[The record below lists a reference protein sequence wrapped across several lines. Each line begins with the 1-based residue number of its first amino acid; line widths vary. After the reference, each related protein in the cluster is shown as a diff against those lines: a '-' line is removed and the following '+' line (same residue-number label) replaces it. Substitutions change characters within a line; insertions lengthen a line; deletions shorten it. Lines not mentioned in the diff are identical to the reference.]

1 MGVQVIDESEDWGRD
16 EDAPAAS
23 AAHGGVLLGIVS
35 ADDVHAATH
44 AYQRPAA
51 SSAWVDEEEQP
62 EPSAAAGGRG
72 VALGAPLA
80 IRSGTSDDEDDE
92 MVVPRRPAQQQV
104 QQQVQQHVQ
113 QQPGSDSDEDV
124 PRRPAA
130 LPPAASAG
138 GGGGDDSDADVPR
151 RPPPSRAAAASAGA
165 DSDADAD
172 VPRRPHGAASA
183 SAAASAPAPAP
194 AAAAPHHL
202 PPHASAA
209 LRAAIDSG
217 TVYRDATGRRVDVAA
232 EAALQAE
239 ALATRTAML
248 AAQKYDWT
256 TGAAQKAQLIAQA
269 EAAERAGNAPLTRT
283 IEDLNRDAGLR
294 GRAREGDP
302 MAGKGGGGGGVGG
315 GGGGGG
321 AASSVT
327 GKPLYSGPPP
337 PPNRY
342 GIPPGYRWDGVDR
355 GTGWEARRFAAMGN
369 R

>member
-1 MGVQVIDESEDWGRD
+1 MASSRRVGVQVIDESEDWGRN
-16 EDAPAAS
+16 EDAPAAAS

-35 ADDVHAATH
+35 AEDVHAATH

-51 SSAWVDEEEQP
+51 SSAWVDEEDQP
-62 EPSAAAGGRG
+62 GPSAAAGGRG
-72 VALGAPLA
+72 AALGAPLA

-92 MVVPRRPAQQQV
+92 MVVPRRPAQQQA
-104 QQQVQQHVQ
+104 Q
-113 QQPGSDSDEDV
+113 QQPASDSDEDV

-130 LPPAASAG
+130 LPPAATAA

-151 RPPPSRAAAASAGA
+151 RPPPSRATAASAGA

-183 SAAASAPAPAP
+183 SAPAAVTSAPQ
-194 AAAAPHHL
+194 L

-217 TVYRDATGRRVDVAA
+217 TVYRDAAGRRVDVAA

-256 TGAAQKAQLIAQA
+256 TGAAQKAQLIARA

-283 IEDLNRDAGLR
+283 IEDLNKDAGLR

-302 MAGKGGGGGGVGG
+302 MAGKGGGGGS
-315 GGGGGG
+315 GGGGG
-321 AASSVT
+321 AVSSVT
-327 GKPLYSGPPP
+327 GKPLYAGPPP
-337 PPNRY
+337 PPNRF

-369 R
+369 K